1 MNSSDF
7 KSQVFRT
14 PAQWQNGLSSG
25 LQILPE
31 GGLTLYPRPA
41 FESWLPIPIAGGKP
55 TALAVDECGLIY
67 WIAGQDRC
75 LYRYDSVS
83 HKRDRL
89 YCSHGR
95 GASATGR
102 LLMDRFDFWML
113 DAANRRV
120 LVFSRET
127 FQLKLVIAAI
137 KQPVD
142 IARGRSGILYVLDQD
157 SRAIF
162 RYDAHGRPAG
172 PAFGGAELQ
181 QPIGLIVG
189 RNQLIYVLDRNQHHF
204 LRYDAEG
211 NFLGLIGDFDGIAP
225 NFEPVMIAANAQGNL
240 FVVDGRTQQL
250 HEFDAGGSHLGVIQ
264 LLAAVKSIKGIAFDR
279 QDDLYLSTDQGLARF
294 SARLS
299 FVGETGAFYSR
310 TLDNGAD
317 KSQWHRLAL
326 EAELPAGTILEIFYH
341 SSDDTRLRGL
351 VEAVFTDP
359 NDSVQRKVERLEA
372 LLGTKWTGPEK
383 NPTDMLLREKTSQFL
398 WLKLALSTFD
408 ANQKPTVRELRA
420 YYPRISYLRYLPAT
434 YQEDAVSRAFL
445 ERFLSLFESV
455 LYDMETEITAL
466 FKNFDPLTTPAGFLD
481 WLASWLNLALE
492 EEWPEARKRQ
502 FLLRAPELFKQKGTA
517 AGIAGLVEIYTGQ
530 RPLIVEH
537 ALVSPP
543 LILGKP
549 LRLGLN
555 SVVGAT
561 PIGGFRLGDSAVLG
575 RTALREVAQLPE
587 DPFQATAH
595 RFTLLLNMSRADF
608 QKQEA
613 KLREVLNDETPAH
626 TAYTLRLIGA
636 GSAAADL
643 YVGVNS
649 RVEEYQ
655 PFLLGS
661 AAQVGRAVAAIHGEK
676 AVRLERNSKIGRCF
690 RLI

>member
-1 MNSSDF
+1 MNPSDF

-25 LQILPE
+25 LQVLPE

-55 TALAVDECGLIY
+55 AALAVDECGLIY

-75 LYRYDSVS
+75 LYRYDLAS
-83 HKRDRL
+83 HKLDRL
-89 YCSHGR
+89 YCLHCRS
-95 GASATGR
+95 AAATGR
-102 LLMDRFDFWML
+102 LLMDRFNFWML

-142 IARGRSGILYVLDQD
+142 IALGRSGILYVLDQD
-157 SRAIF
+157 SRTIF

-189 RNQLIYVLDRNQHHF
+189 RDHFIYVLDRNQRHF

-211 NFLGLIGDFDGIAP
+211 NFLGLIGDFDSVAP
-225 NFEPVMIAANAQGNL
+225 DFQPAMIAANSQGNL

-250 HEFDAGGSHLGVIQ
+250 HEFDADGSHLGVMQ
-264 LLAAVKSIKGIAFDR
+264 LPAAVKSIKGIAFGR
-279 QDDLYLSTDQGLARF
+279 GDDLYLSTDQGLARF

-299 FVGETGAFYSR
+299 FVGETGAFYTR

-317 KSQWHRLAL
+317 RSTWHRLAL
-326 EAELPAGTILEIFYH
+326 EANLPPGTIIEIFYH

-351 VEAVFTDP
+351 VDAVFADP
-359 NDSVQRKVERLEA
+359 NDSLQRKVERLEA
-372 LLGTKWTGPEK
+372 LLGTKWIGPEK
-383 NPTDMLLREKTSQFL
+383 NPTDMLLREKTGRFL

-408 ANQKPTVRELRA
+408 ANQKPVVRELRA

-455 LYDMETEITAL
+455 LYGLETEIAAL

-492 EEWPEARKRQ
+492 EEWPETRKRQ
-502 FLLRAPELFKQKGTA
+502 FLLQAPELFKQKGTA

-555 SVVGAT
+555 SVVIAT
-561 PIGGFRLGDSAVLG
+561 PIRGFRLGDSAVLG

-587 DPFQATAH
+587 DPFQTMAH
-595 RFTLLLNMSRADF
+595 RFTLLLNMSRAEF
-608 QKQEA
+608 QLHEA
-613 KLREVLNDETPAH
+613 KLRQMLDDETPAH
-626 TAYTLRLIGA
+626 TAYTLKLIGA

-655 PFLLGS
+655 PVRLNGT
-661 AAQVGRAVAAIHGEK
+661 ARVGRVVAAIPGEK
-676 AVRLERNSKIGRCF
+676 AVRLERNSQIGRCF